1 LGPRVVVAKEGRCEM
16 NGTRSTTTG
25 TADGTLNASSLA
37 PMLVDKLEAARLL
50 GVSPGTVNNLISRG
64 QLGSIK
70 IGTRRLIE
78 RAEILAF
85 IERNKEVRG

>member
-1 LGPRVVVAKEGRCEM
+1 
-16 NGTRSTTTG
+16 
-25 TADGTLNASSLA
+25 
-37 PMLVDKLEAARLL
+37 MLVDKREAARLL
-50 GVSPGTVNNLISRG
+50 GVSPGTVSNLISRG

-85 IERNKEVRG
+85 IDRNKEVRA